1 MPFRDQYQAQVRL
14 LMRLLPI
21 VAREA
26 CFALKGGTAINL
38 FVRNLP
44 RLSVDIDLMYLPVHD
59 RPEALAG
66 IDASM
71 KRIKAAALA
80 ELPGARVTENI
91 HDGAILRLL
100 VIAEGTQ
107 VKIEVSPVLRGVVHE
122 PSTIPVTEVVEEAF
136 GFAETS
142 VVSFEDLFAGKLVAA
157 LDRQHPRDLFDVQ
170 GLLAHEG
177 LSDDLREA
185 FIVYLLSHNRPMG
198 EVLSGRV
205 KDLANEYP
213 DRQTLANFA
222 RPALFFASGF
232 WQRLLIL
239 AHEIIGELTDIVGQ
253 VNILRKPADGV
264 VGFRQG
270 RAAFEDKVV
279 AKRCAIKGLQCP
291 DDPRVLF
298 QKMNR
303 PLGFLCGDCEN
314 FPSIV
319 PRQLQKLFSHK
330 RPFLHCGQASW
341 ETEGRLQRV
350 RRTLRRKASA

>member
-66 IDASM
+66 IDAAM
-71 KRIKAAALA
+71 KSIKAAALA

-122 PSTIPVTEVVEEAF
+122 PSTIPVTEAVEEAF

-205 KDLANEYP
+205 KDLANEYSNGFEGMTEETVAIDELVKTQHEMIESLIGAMP
-213 DRQTLANFA
+213 DRHREFLIGFERGEPDWSLLKIGHLAEL
-222 RPALFFASGF
+222 PAIR
-232 WQRLLIL
+232 WRQRNLGKLKPDQRTALVELL
-239 AHEIIGELTDIVGQ
+239 
-253 VNILRKPADGV
+253 
-264 VGFRQG
+264 
-270 RAAFEDKVV
+270 
-279 AKRCAIKGLQCP
+279 
-291 DDPRVLF
+291 
-298 QKMNR
+298 
-303 PLGFLCGDCEN
+303 
-314 FPSIV
+314 
-319 PRQLQKLFSHK
+319 
-330 RPFLHCGQASW
+330 
-341 ETEGRLQRV
+341 
-350 RRTLRRKASA
+350 RTSLRRRA

>member
-1 MPFRDQYQAQVRL
+1 MPFRDQYHAQVRL

-59 RPEALAG
+59 RPEAFAG
-66 IDASM
+66 IDAAM

-80 ELPGARVTENI
+80 ELPGSRVTENI

-122 PSTIPVTEVVEEAF
+122 PSTIPVTEAVEEAF

-157 LDRQHPRDLFDVQ
+157 LDRQHPRDLFDVR

-205 KDLANEYP
+205 KDLLSEYNNGFEGMTEDTVAIDELVKTQHEMIEMLIGGMP
-213 DRQTLANFA
+213 DHHREFLIGFERGEPDWSLLKIGHVAELPAIRWRQYNLDKLKPDQ
-222 RPALFFASGF
+222 RSALVE
-232 WQRLLIL
+232 LLRTSL
-239 AHEIIGELTDIVGQ
+239 
-253 VNILRKPADGV
+253 
-264 VGFRQG
+264 G
-270 RAAFEDKVV
+270 RRA
-279 AKRCAIKGLQCP
+279 
-291 DDPRVLF
+291 
-298 QKMNR
+298 
-303 PLGFLCGDCEN
+303 
-314 FPSIV
+314 
-319 PRQLQKLFSHK
+319 
-330 RPFLHCGQASW
+330 
-341 ETEGRLQRV
+341 
-350 RRTLRRKASA
+350 

>member
-205 KDLANEYP
+205 KDLANEYSNGFEGMTEETVAIDELVQTQHEMIEMLIGGMP
-213 DRQTLANFA
+213 DHHREFLIGFERGEPDWSLLKIGHVAELPAIRWRQYNLDKLK
-222 RPALFFASGF
+222 PD
-232 WQRLLIL
+232 QRSPLIELLRTSL
-239 AHEIIGELTDIVGQ
+239 E
-253 VNILRKPADGV
+253 R
-264 VGFRQG
+264 
-270 RAAFEDKVV
+270 RA
-279 AKRCAIKGLQCP
+279 
-291 DDPRVLF
+291 
-298 QKMNR
+298 
-303 PLGFLCGDCEN
+303 
-314 FPSIV
+314 
-319 PRQLQKLFSHK
+319 
-330 RPFLHCGQASW
+330 
-341 ETEGRLQRV
+341 
-350 RRTLRRKASA
+350 